1 MLQRSRYMSKTYL
14 VNSFSINMLKDF
26 PISVVFDK
34 LDEQE
39 FCVRLDIRLD
49 EGELINAVGHD
60 STINLINKLCGVELT
75 KNRVEVKL
83 ERGDVALVVMINDRL
98 PEGRVLG
105 DEELM
110 DMLSQGKIAFYEVI
124 L

>member
-1 MLQRSRYMSKTYL
+1 MSKTYL
-14 VNSFSINMLKDF
+14 VNSFSIDMLKDF

-39 FCVRLDIRLD
+39 FCVRLDIKLD
-49 EGELINAVGHD
+49 EEDFINAVGHD
-60 STINLINKLCGVELT
+60 SIINLINKLCGVELT
-75 KNRVEVKL
+75 KNRIEVKL
-83 ERGDVALVVMINDRL
+83 ERGDVALVIMVNERL

-105 DEELM
+105 DEELT
-110 DMLSQGKIAFYEVI
+110 DMLSQGKIEFYEVI